1 MKRLVFGDDGSSHAD
16 AAWLWVNSQ
25 PWPDWTVLVVAA
37 SGPEHSLPELPV
49 REWIGDPRGMQLV
62 TERRD
67 SDPRVALASAAHD
80 SDLLVIGARGHGLL
94 KAMHIGSTADWLLQ
108 APPAPTVVVRGGHRV
123 SRVLLAVDGS
133 PGSLAAERALLGMPW
148 IGQTS
153 VTAVTV
159 AETGTDM
166 GVAEQ
171 AAARFTGAAA
181 DVDTRFLHPDE
192 LAVFYRPRDVLLD
205 VAQELRPDLI
215 VVGATGLR
223 GWESAESEAFRR
235 TGATA
240 AGIVHHAH
248 CSVMVVPGG

>member
-25 PWPDWTVLVVAA
+25 TWPDWTVLVVAA
-37 SGPEHSLPELPV
+37 SGPEHSLPDLPV
-49 REWIGDPRGMQLV
+49 REWIGNPPDTEV
-62 TERRD
+62 ITERRD
-67 SDPRVALASAAHD
+67 ADPRVALASAAHD
-80 SDLLVIGARGHGLL
+80 SDLLVVGARGHGML

-108 APPAPTVVVRGGHRV
+108 GPPAPMVVVRGGHRV
-123 SRVLLAVDGS
+123 RRVLLAVDGS
-133 PGSLAAERALLGMPW
+133 PGSIAAERALLAMPW
-148 IGQTS
+148 IVATS

-159 AETGTDM
+159 AETGTDT

-171 AAARFTGAAA
+171 AAARFAGVAA

-192 LAVFYRPRDVLLD
+192 LAVFCRPRDVLLD
-205 VAQELRPDLI
+205 IAQELGPDLI

-223 GWESAESEAFRR
+223 GWESAESQAFRR

-240 AGIVHHAH
+240 AGIAHHAR